1 MTKISVIIPV
11 YNVEDYLDVCLD
23 SVIMQSFKDFE
34 VICINDGTKDDCGQ
48 ILEQYAKFDKRIKII
63 TQENKGLS
71 AARNTGLAAAKGKYI
86 TFVDS
91 DDYISP
97 IMLEKLYENITRN
110 KSDFVFCNQCIFN
123 SKTEDLQIWD
133 FLNKDLFNKQVNKE
147 CFCENDVSPEIYE
160 GMHVSAYGK
169 LYSKEFIK
177 DFRFPEGLIFEDVPF
192 FAQCFLTAKKIS
204 YDFNPYYFYR
214 VEREGSIIKSA
225 DRRFKDIFEIQKLR
239 NDIFKKYGKYEKYK
253 NIIMFMQMKDLI
265 QKLCATQGKLRQE
278 MFELAKNN
286 FSQID
291 FSEFDLN
298 KLNQENVYAFW
309 QKMLKME
316 FKEFNNLL
324 EVSLRGSQHA

>member
-71 AARNTGLAAAKGKYI
+71 AARNTGIEAAKGKYI

-97 IMLEKLYENITRN
+97 IMLEKLYNNITRN

-123 SKTEDLQIWD
+123 SSTNEIQIIWD

-147 CFCENDVSPEIYE
+147 YFCENDVSPEIYE

-192 FAQCFLTAKKIS
+192 FAQCFL
-204 YDFNPYYFYR
+204 
-214 VEREGSIIKSA
+214 SA
-225 DRRFKDIFEIQKLR
+225 NEIQKLR
-239 NDIFKKYGKYEKYK
+239 NGIFKKHGKYEKYK
-253 NIIMFMQMKDLI
+253 NVIMFMQMKDLI

-316 FKEFNNLL
+316 FEEFNNLL